1 MPIQQFIL
9 FKIEI
14 DWFSPVL
21 SVSFGCCTNCSANH
35 DLGGAMPIKIQLN
48 HDPSSFH
55 DDLDFSGVDLAGE
68 TEDLRLVDH
77 QGRNGLEREAG
88 EEGEASAA
96 TGEPAFRPFAGE
108 ADAIVTPVEEPLR
121 RDEEAAARRAE
132 MLRAMRQ
139 KMRSEFEE
147 ESGTGDDVGLLAV
160 LGKRFRGL
168 LN

>member
-1 MPIQQFIL
+1 M
-9 FKIEI
+9 
-14 DWFSPVL
+14 
-21 SVSFGCCTNCSANH
+21 
-35 DLGGAMPIKIQLN
+35 
-48 HDPSSFH
+48 
-55 DDLDFSGVDLAGE
+55 
-68 TEDLRLVDH
+68 
-77 QGRNGLEREAG
+77 
-88 EEGEASAA
+88 
-96 TGEPAFRPFAGE
+96 
-108 ADAIVTPVEEPLR
+108 TPVEEPLR